1 MGKKG
6 REIVQQKISI
16 EEVVSDLNKAYADE
30 GLAHYQYWLTAH
42 WMSGINADAIT
53 SRLTTQSADELLH
66 AEICK

>member
-30 GLAHYQYWLTAH
+30 WLAHYQGYTC
-42 WMSGINADAIT
+42 
-53 SRLTTQSADELLH
+53 TTY
-66 AEICK
+66 